1 MLSLKDIDFHSH
13 IESLTRTI
21 ELKDIYTAGHSKR
34 VSEITDMICLEMGFS
49 HDHKEYMH
57 IAAHL
62 HDIGKIGIPE
72 GILLKTGRLSRAEYC
87 IMQEHPVIGASI
99 FENLKGFCDMA
110 TIIRHHHERYDGG
123 GYPSGLKGEEIPLGS
138 AIIAVADSFDA
149 MTNSRPYRMG
159 MSVNTAV
166 EEIISNS
173 GIQFN
178 PCVVESFI
186 SVLERKGDR
195 VLGVIKSG
203 DSQCICMESLI
214 HSAKKYA

>member
-1 MLSLKDIDFHSH
+1 MLSLKNIDFHSF

-34 VSEITDMICLEMGFS
+34 VSEITDMICSEMGFS

-110 TIIRHHHERYDGG
+110 MIIRHHHERYDGG

-149 MTNSRPYRMG
+149 MTNSRPYRAG
-159 MSVNTAV
+159 MSAESAV
-166 EEIISNS
+166 EEIIRNR

-178 PCVVESFI
+178 PQVVDSFM
-186 SVLERKGDR
+186 SVIEGKGERLLD
-195 VLGVIKSG
+195 VIKSG
-203 DSQCICMESLI
+203 GSEGSCIESLI
-214 HSAKKYA
+214 HSAKNYV